1 MEIQGLDVLLVKKTN
16 TVRDY
21 KSEKEGYKGKKYRVY
36 AYNGKGFAVHEDDS
50 FIADLDKGD
59 VSRIVLTVTDEGYQ
73 LENYISW
80 TRANAHKLNQVK
92 FDAITVE
99 NYVIKQDNVEAYE
112 DLG

>member
-99 NYVIKQDNVEAYE
+99 NYAIKQDNIAAYE